1 MKLAKRM
8 LGRYGTP
15 RRVVSL
21 TEAQFSMIPGVGAK
35 RASKIA
41 HVLDTKYAGWQA
53 QDGAEQGKLEGEEAE
68 ESE

>member
-1 MKLAKRM
+1 
-8 LGRYGTP
+8 
-15 RRVVSL
+15 VVSL

-53 QDGAEQGKLEGEEAE
+53 QEGAEQGKLEGEEDE
-68 ESE
+68 E